1 MRTATIALGIG
12 QTLGFGSTYYL
23 PAILADGMA
32 QELGVTPPWI
42 FGAFTVSLLIL
53 AALGPLAGRWID
65 RHGGRGMLCLS
76 SLLFAAG
83 LALLAAAPNL
93 AVLYLAWGILGVGM
107 AFGLYE
113 AAFATLTA
121 FMGRGARGAI
131 TGVTLIA
138 GFASTVAWP
147 LSAWM
152 EARFGWR
159 GACFGWAGL
168 HLTLGLAMNLLVPSG
183 RAKEEALASMEGAE
197 EAPPSDPMRDRRI
210 MLILAGAFGAGLFT
224 STALAAH
231 LPRLLEQAGAGA
243 AAAVA
248 IASLIGPAQ
257 VGARLAEY
265 AFLQRVHP
273 LVISRAAM
281 ATHPVAAV
289 LLGLIGGPV
298 GAAIFTVMHAAGNGV
313 QTIAKG
319 TLPLA
324 LFGPQGYGRR
334 QGIISAPGRVA
345 QAFSPVVIGLLLERF
360 GLGVLWLTA
369 ALGVLSTAALFTLH
383 AERRQA

>member
-23 PAILADGMA
+23 PAILADPMA

-42 FGAFTVSLLIL
+42 FGAFTVSLLLL
-53 AALGPLAGRWID
+53 AALGPWAGRWID

-83 LALLAAAPNL
+83 LAVLAAAPNL
-93 AVLYLAWGILGVGM
+93 QVLYLAWVILGIGM

-121 FMGRGARGAI
+121 FLGRGARGAI

-152 EARFGWR
+152 EARYGWR
-159 GACFGWAGL
+159 GACLGWAAL
-168 HLTLGLAMNLLVPSG
+168 HLTLGLAMNLLIPPG
-183 RAKEEALASMEGAE
+183 RAPEEPLPVSMAE
-197 EAPPSDPMRDRRI
+197 AVPVDAARDRRI
-210 MLILAGAFGAGLFT
+210 MLILACAFGAGLFT
-224 STALAAH
+224 STGLAAH
-231 LPRLLEQAGAGA
+231 LPRLLEQAGVSATG
-243 AAAVA
+243 AVA
-248 IASLIGPAQ
+248 IAALIGPAQ

-265 AFLQRVHP
+265 IFLQKLHP
-273 LVISRAAM
+273 LHISRVAM
-281 ATHPVAAV
+281 ATHPVAVILLAV
-289 LLGLIGGPV
+289 VGGPV
-298 GAAIFTVMHAAGNGV
+298 GATLFTVVHAAGNGV

-319 TLPLA
+319 TLPLV
-324 LFGPQGYGRR
+324 LFGPRGYGQR
-334 QGIISAPGRVA
+334 QGLISAPGRLA
-345 QAFSPVVIGLLLERF
+345 QAFSPVVFGLLIQNH
-360 GLGVLWLTA
+360 GLGALWLTA
-369 ALGVLSTAALFTLH
+369 ALGLLSTAAFFTIRP
-383 AERRQA
+383 ERR

>member
-1 MRTATIALGIG
+1 MRTATIALGVS

-23 PAILADGMA
+23 PAILADSMA
-32 QELGVTPPWI
+32 KELGVTPPWI

-53 AALGPLAGRWID
+53 AALGPRAGRWID
-65 RHGGRGMLCLS
+65 LHGGRSMLCLS

-83 LALLAAAPNL
+83 LALLGFAPNIQM
-93 AVLYLAWGILGVGM
+93 LYLAWVIIGIGM

-113 AAFATLTA
+113 AAFATLAA
-121 FMGRGARGAI
+121 FLGRNARGAI

-147 LSAWM
+147 MSAWM

-159 GACFGWAGL
+159 GACLGWAGL
-168 HLTLGLAMNLLVPSG
+168 HITLGLAMNLLVPPG
-183 RAKEEALASMEGAE
+183 RAPDEPVAPRDPTSGD
-197 EAPPSDPMRDRRI
+197 APPDPARDRRI

-231 LPRLLEQAGAGA
+231 LPRLLELAGTSATA
-243 AAAVA
+243 SVA

-257 VGARLAEY
+257 VGARLIEY

-273 LVISRAAM
+273 LQISRAAM
-281 ATHPVAAV
+281 ATHPLAVV
-289 LLGLIGGPV
+289 LLAGFGGPL
-298 GAAIFTVMHAAGNGV
+298 GAALFTVLHAAGNGV

-324 LFGPQGYGRR
+324 LFGPQGYGAR
-334 QGIISAPGRVA
+334 QGLISAPGRVA
-345 QAFSPVVIGLLLERF
+345 QAFSPVVFGLLMERH

-369 ALGVLSTAALFTLH
+369 ALGVLSTAAFFTIR
-383 AERRQA
+383 ADRR

>member
-1 MRTATIALGIG
+1 MRQATIALGIG

-53 AALGPLAGRWID
+53 AALGPWAGRWID

-76 SLLFAAG
+76 SLFFAAG
-83 LALLAAAPNL
+83 LALLSVAPNL
-93 AVLYLAWGILGVGM
+93 AVLYLAWVILGIGM

-121 FMGRGARGAI
+121 FLGRGARGAI

-152 EARFGWR
+152 EAHYGWR
-159 GACFGWAGL
+159 GACLGWAAL
-168 HLTLGLAMNLLVPSG
+168 HLTLGLGMNLMVPPG
-183 RAKEEALASMEGAE
+183 RAPEEPPTPASAE
-197 EAPPSDPMRDRRI
+197 ASPQDQARDSRI
-210 MLILAGAFGAGLFT
+210 MVILACAFGAGLFT

-231 LPRLLEQAGAGA
+231 LPRLLELAGVNA
-243 AAAVA
+243 AAAVG
-248 IASLIGPAQ
+248 IAALIGPAQ
-257 VGARLAEY
+257 VGARLAEF
-265 AFLQRVHP
+265 AFLQKLHP
-273 LVISRAAM
+273 LHISRAAM
-281 ATHPVAAV
+281 ATHPVAVV
-289 LLGLIGGPV
+289 LLAMVGGPV
-298 GAAIFTVMHAAGNGV
+298 GATLFTVVHAAGNGV

-334 QGIISAPGRVA
+334 QGLISAPGRVA
-345 QAFSPVVIGLLLERF
+345 QAFSPVVFGLLMQRY

-369 ALGVLSTAALFTLH
+369 ALGLLSIAAFFTIR
-383 AERRQA
+383 AERR

>member
-1 MRTATIALGIG
+1 MRTATIALGVA

-32 QELGVTPPWI
+32 QDMGVTPPWI
-42 FGAFTVSLLIL
+42 FGAFTVSLLLL
-53 AALGPLAGRWID
+53 AALGPWAGRWID

-83 LALLAAAPNL
+83 LALLSAAPNL
-93 AVLYLAWGILGVGM
+93 AVFYLAWIVLGFGM

-121 FMGRGARGAI
+121 FLGRGARGAI

-152 EARFGWR
+152 EVRYGWR
-159 GACFGWAGL
+159 GACLGWAGL
-168 HLTLGLAMNLLVPSG
+168 HLTLGLAMNLLVPRG
-183 RAKEEALASMEGAE
+183 RAPDEVPTSLDPAADAE
-197 EAPPSDPMRDRRI
+197 PPDPARDRKT
-210 MLILAGAFGAGLFT
+210 MLILSCAFGAGLFT
-224 STALAAH
+224 STSLAAH
-231 LPRLLEQAGAGA
+231 LPRLLEQAGTSAT
-243 AAAVA
+243 AAVA
-248 IASLIGPAQ
+248 IAALIGPAQ

-273 LVISRAAM
+273 LHISRAAM
-281 ATHPVAAV
+281 ATHPFAV
-289 LLGLIGGPV
+289 MLLAVTGGPI
-298 GAAIFTVMHAAGNGV
+298 GAAAFTVLHAAGNGV

-319 TLPLA
+319 TLPLV

-334 QGIISAPGRVA
+334 QGVISAPGRVA
-345 QAFSPVVIGLLLERF
+345 QAFAPVAFGLLMERF
-360 GLGVLWLTA
+360 GLGALWVTA
-369 ALGVLSTAALFTLH
+369 ALGVLSTAAFFTLR
-383 AERRQA
+383 AERR